1 MKTYSNIVSLWAV
14 SLALLFNGCRE
25 QDDMKEALTRTP
37 IQIAADYNTT
47 TRVSDAGFADGDR
60 MGVFITDY
68 ENGVPQPIGVSG
80 NRANNVLFTY
90 QESGNTWTG
99 AATIYW
105 KDSQTPIDVVGYYP
119 FNDELSSVTAY
130 PFSVQTHQEA
140 AAANGGMGGYEASD
154 LLWAKNVQVAPT
166 DQTIRLLY
174 HHLMAGVT
182 IRIEKG
188 EGFAENEWESAVRQ
202 IWIDSTVP
210 DALVDLEKGTVTA
223 GSGEPELIVPL
234 PYKDGL
240 WSFRRKWLPKSL

>member
-1 MKTYSNIVSLWAV
+1 M
-14 SLALLFNGCRE
+14 
-25 QDDMKEALTRTP
+25 
-37 IQIAADYNTT
+37 
-47 TRVSDAGFADGDR
+47 
-60 MGVFITDY
+60 
-68 ENGVPQPIGVSG
+68 
-80 NRANNVLFTY
+80 
-90 QESGNTWTG
+90 
-99 AATIYW
+99 
-105 KDSQTPIDVVGYYP
+105 
-119 FNDELSSVTAY
+119 TAY

-210 DALVDLEKGTVTA
+210 DALVDLEKVRLQ
-223 GSGEPELIVPL
+223 PEAVN
-234 PYKDGL
+234 
-240 WSFRRKWLPKSL
+240 RN